1 MKLTNAS
8 VATLACPADKA
19 DHTYFC
25 SELPGFGFRVRASG
39 VKRWVVQLEIHG
51 KSRRVTIGS
60 PDLFTADQARRVARQ
75 TLAKAR
81 LGQDPAAEKAAA
93 KAAAALTLGSVV
105 QQYLADRQSRLR
117 PSSMATL
124 ERDLLRWWKPLH
136 HRPLN
141 AISRKDIAAHLIGPP
156 VAAARAK
163 ASLMRLSG
171 WAVKQ
176 GLIDVNPVLN
186 TVDPADHVK
195 PRERVLSMEEL
206 AAIWRATDGPS
217 AYDTIV
223 RLLIVTACRRQE
235 IGSLRHCELDRKNGL
250 LVIPSERTKSH
261 RELLL
266 PIPPLAWQLIDD
278 WCQRGAFPDHLFSG
292 KGFKAWA
299 ISKHALDERSGVS
312 GWTLHDLRRSTAS
325 HLGDLGVA
333 PHAIEATLGHV
344 LGSRVA
350 RTYNRSAYLN
360 EIRTTLA
367 LWASR
372 IEALVGDGERKI
384 IPLRP

>member
-8 VATLACPADKA
+8 IETLACPAGKA

-25 SELPGFGFRVRASG
+25 DELPGFGYRVRESG
-39 VKRWVVQLEIHG
+39 VKRWVVQFEVHG
-51 KSRRVTIGS
+51 KTRRVTIGS
-60 PDLFTADQARRVARQ
+60 PELFTAEQARRIARQ

-93 KAAAALTLGSVV
+93 KAAAALTLGSVIER
-105 QQYLADRQSRLR
+105 YLADREGKLR

-136 HRPLN
+136 GLPLHK
-141 AISRKDIAAHLIGPP
+141 ISRKDIAVHLSGPP
-156 VAAARAK
+156 GAAARAR
-163 ASLMRLSG
+163 ASLMG
-171 WAVKQ
+171 FYAWAIKQ
-176 GLIDVNPVLN
+176 GLVEANPVIN
-186 TVDPADHVK
+186 TIIPDEHIK
-195 PRERVLSMEEL
+195 PRERVLSMDEI
-206 AAIWRATDGPS
+206 AAIWRATDGPY

-235 IGSLRHCELDRKNGL
+235 IGSLRHSELDRNNGL
-250 LVIPSERTKSH
+250 LVIPAERAKSH

-266 PIPPLAWQLIDD
+266 PIPTLAWRLIDD
-278 WCQRGAFPDHLFSG
+278 WCQRSAFPDHLFSG

-299 ISKHALDERSGVS
+299 INKRALDARCGVA
-312 GWTLHDLRRSTAS
+312 GWTLHDIRRSVAT

-350 RTYNRSAYLN
+350 RTYNRSVYLN
-360 EIRTTLA
+360 EMRTTLA
-367 LWASR
+367 LWADHVRS
-372 IEALVGDGERKI
+372 LVEGSERKVL
-384 IPLRP
+384 PLRP